1 MEDRVLI
8 WKRVRQN
15 QLRRLYAIPSEGQ
28 KMSLGDAIGKEWAWQ
43 WRQHDVS
50 NIGIWLQSGDSYI
63 QFGIWLLTLHPPA
76 KWLSSLQTQPELLAA
91 YCSMQ
96 NNGEH
101 RRWAHGPQSLL
112 HAVFLVSIREAQF
125 TVASILKVCLQIAL
139 HELKLILSFSL
150 SILEL
155 NSLDR
160 VVFVRVTNSWGY
172 LRVTAH
178 YYLWKWWL
186 EKHNNLK

>member
-1 MEDRVLI
+1 MQFPLKGRRCLCVM
-8 WKRVRQN
+8 
-15 QLRRLYAIPSEGQ
+15 QLARSERGSEGSM
-28 KMSLGDAIGKEWAWQ
+28 MSVTLVYDFRVGTLTSSLA
-43 WRQHDVS
+43 
-50 NIGIWLQSGDSYI
+50 
-63 QFGIWLLTLHPPA
+63 FGCLHPPA

-186 EKHNNLK
+186 ENPNNLK